1 MKKKLC
7 LLCVLLALLLS
18 VSLSAVPTAAA
29 ALTADTAAEAL
40 HALGLVGGTGKNA
53 DGSVNFALGDK
64 LTRAQAF
71 VLVVRFVGAE
81 KDATANV
88 QKHPFTDVPAWA
100 NPYIGYVYAN
110 GITKGVSET
119 KFDPDT
125 EVSEAAF
132 LTILLRVLGYDD
144 GAGDFKW
151 NDPYTLAKSVGLCD
165 AKSSDFNRGG
175 AFVLCYRALTAA
187 VKSGDSIAK
196 RLIAAGVFTES
207 AWNEV
212 KDMMTD
218 TPTDTPAA
226 PENPETKITPIA
238 ELNRGGTDGDH
249 MDDDYNTATVE
260 ADFRTKVLLN
270 AAKTGSFRYDNAF
283 YPRVKK
289 VRDDLYLLLY
299 HFTQTGQHLY
309 YATSRDGVHW
319 NAPEVLYNR
328 VDHNFVYESGERAGQ
343 TDGYYAVNP
352 DAVVLSNG
360 EILCA
365 YSVRPFNGYETYTDL
380 SGIDL
385 IRGRAT
391 EDGKIEWSDPTR
403 IYTGQNWEASFLKH
417 DDGRIELYFTQ
428 IAPYISKYGYDKS
441 YRSSGTAMLVSTDNG
456 YTWTPHIQPG
466 DRNNYRATTVF
477 QQSVGTRNDLP
488 YFCGQMPVA
497 ISLANGKTMLA
508 VEIRRLLQQSYDVSY
523 ALSGEGG
530 VWRALDFTEEGPD
543 TTRANYI
550 AGAASPYLARFDSGE
565 VVMTYAA
572 GNRLLSRLGA
582 PDGSAFSGTSFSIL
596 PDAPGFW
603 GSVERVGSHAM
614 LFVNQATSSD
624 GATGGIAMI
633 RGYLN
638 HRINAP
644 KYTVRVD
651 GYTNDWE
658 NNTDAFFVGSETQAQ
673 VTLRTA
679 HDDENLYFLISRLD
693 EFVTDRDTATVCI
706 AAGAAADYRIT
717 VGLDGIRGI
726 EYYQNGAKQETLTGG
741 TAAVRVLGTPNN
753 NEDKDEGFVV
763 EFSIPKALVG
773 MTGKK
778 SFKARLALVNGDGK
792 GETADSMS
800 VSLYSTAKWPAVVL
814 DDFDSRQS

>member
-7 LLCVLLALLLS
+7 LLCVLLVL
-18 VSLSAVPTAAA
+18 VLSASFAAVPAAA
-29 ALTADTAAEAL
+29 AAPSADAAAQKL
-40 HALGLVGGTGKNA
+40 YTLGLVGGYGQGA

-88 QKHPFTDVPAWA
+88 QAHPFTDVPAWA
-100 NPYIGYVYAN
+100 APYIGYVYAN

-132 LTILLRVLGYDD
+132 LTIMLRVLGYDD

-151 NDPYTLAKSVGLCD
+151 NDPYTLAKQVGIAD
-165 AKSSDFNRGG
+165 AKADTFNRGG
-175 AFVLCYRALTAA
+175 AFVICYRALTAA
-187 VKSGDSIAK
+187 VKSGDTIAE
-196 RLIAAGVFTES
+196 RLIAAGIFTENI
-207 AWNEV
+207 WKEV
-212 KDMMTD
+212 AGV
-218 TPTDTPAA
+218 TPDKPIDKPTA

-249 MDDDYNTATVE
+249 MADDYNTATVE
-260 ADFRTKVLLN
+260 ADFRSKLLLN
-270 AAKTGSFRYDNAF
+270 STTTGSFRYDSAF

-309 YATSRDGVHW
+309 YATSRDGKNW

-328 VDHNFVYESGERAGQ
+328 GEHKFVYEYGDRKGQ

-352 DAVVLSNG
+352 EAVVLDNG
-360 EILCA
+360 DILCV
-365 YSVRPFNGYETYTDL
+365 YSVRPFNGYETYTEL
-380 SGIDL
+380 SGLDL

-391 EDGKIEWSDPTR
+391 EDGKIEWSAPTR

-441 YRSSGTAMLVSTDNG
+441 YRSSGTGMLVSTDNG
-456 YTWTPHIQPG
+456 YIWTPHIQPG
-466 DRNNYRATTVF
+466 DKNYYRATTVF
-477 QQSVGTRNDLP
+477 QQQVGIRNDLP

-497 ISLANGKTMLA
+497 VSLANGKTMLA
-508 VEIRRLLQQSYDVSY
+508 VEIRRLLQKNFDVSY

-530 VWRALDFTEEGPD
+530 VWKALDFTEEGPD
-543 TTRANYI
+543 TTKANYVT
-550 AGAASPYLARFDSGE
+550 GASPYLARFTSGE
-565 VVMTYAA
+565 VVMTYAS
-572 GNRLLSRLGA
+572 GNRLLSRIGA
-582 PDGSAFSGTSFSIL
+582 PDGSEFSNTAFSIL

-614 LFVNQATSSD
+614 LFVNQSTSSD
-624 GATGGIAMI
+624 GTISGIAMI

-644 KYTVRVD
+644 KYAVLVD

-673 VTLRTA
+673 VTLRVA
-679 HDDENLYFLISRLD
+679 HDDENLYFLVSRLD
-693 EFVTDRDTATVCI
+693 EFITDRDTATVCI
-706 AAGAAADYRIT
+706 AAGTASDYRIT
-717 VGLDGIRGI
+717 VGLDGIRSI
-726 EYYQNGAKQETLTGG
+726 EYYVNGAKQATLTGG

-778 SFKARLALVNGDGK
+778 SFKARLALVNGDGA
-792 GETADSMS
+792 GETADTMS

>member
-1 MKKKLC
+1 MNTHPELIVMLTYNDVTVPQAAEVFAKCEHTRARYWGFKEAGLPFAEMRDLFARMKACGKQTC
-7 LLCVLLALLLS
+7 LEVVAYTEAECLRGAEM
-18 VSLSAVPTAAA
+18 AAA
-29 ALTADTAAEAL
+29 CGCDFLLGTVFSEAVNAYCRA
-40 HALGLVGGTGKNA
+40 HGLWYMP
-53 DGSVNFALGDK
+53 
-64 LTRAQAF
+64 
-71 VLVVRFVGAE
+71 FVGQVTGRPSVLEGTAE
-81 KDATANV
+81 EMVCEAKRCLAQGA
-88 QKHPFTDVPAWA
+88 
-100 NPYIGYVYAN
+100 Y
-110 GITKGVSET
+110 GI
-119 KFDPDT
+119 D
-125 EVSEAAF
+125 
-132 LTILLRVLGYDD
+132 LLGYRYT
-144 GAGDFKW
+144 GDAPAL
-151 NDPYTLAKSVGLCD
+151 N
-165 AKSSDFNRGG
+165 
-175 AFVLCYRALTAA
+175 RALTAA

-207 AWNEV
+207 TWNEV
-212 KDMMTD
+212 KDMTTD

-238 ELNRGGTDGDH
+238 ELNLGGTDGDH
-249 MDDDYNTATVE
+249 MADDYNTATVE

-270 AAKTGSFRYDNAF
+270 SAKTGYFRYDSAF

-343 TDGYYAVNP
+343 TDGYYAVNA
-352 DAVVLSNG
+352 DAVVLQSG

-365 YSVRPFNGYETYTDL
+365 YSVRPFNGYETYIDL
-380 SGIDL
+380 NGIDL

-391 EDGKIEWSDPTR
+391 EDGKIEWSAPTR

-441 YRSSGTAMLVSTDNG
+441 YRSSGTGMLVSTDNG
-456 YTWTPHIQPG
+456 YTWTPNIQPG
-466 DRNNYRATTVF
+466 DKNDYRATTVF
-477 QQSVGTRNDLP
+477 QQLVGTRNDLP

-497 ISLANGKTMLA
+497 VSLANGKTMLA
-508 VEIRRLLQQSYDVSY
+508 VEIRRLLQQNYDVSY

-530 VWRALDFTEEGPD
+530 VWRALDLTEEGPD
-543 TTRANYI
+543 TTKVNYI
-550 AGAASPYLARFDSGE
+550 SGAASPYLARFDSGE

-572 GNRLLSRLGA
+572 GNRLLARLGA
-582 PDGSAFSGTSFSIL
+582 PDGSGFSNTSFSIL

-614 LFVNQATSSD
+614 LFVNQATSQD
-624 GATGGIAMI
+624 GATSGIAMI

-644 KYTVRVD
+644 KRTMRVD
-651 GYTNDWE
+651 GYTNGWE
-658 NNTDAFFVGSETQAQ
+658 DNTDAFFVGSETQAQ

-679 HDDENLYFLISRLD
+679 HDDENLYFLVSRLD
-693 EFVTDRDTATVCI
+693 EFITDRDTATVCI
-706 AAGAAADYRIT
+706 AAGTASDYRIT
-717 VGLDGIRGI
+717 VGLDGIRSI
-726 EYYQNGAKQETLTGG
+726 EYYQNGAKQATLTGG
-741 TAAVRVLGTPNN
+741 TAAVRVRGTPNDN
-753 NEDKDEGFVV
+753 ADRDEGFVV

-814 DDFDSRQS
+814 DD